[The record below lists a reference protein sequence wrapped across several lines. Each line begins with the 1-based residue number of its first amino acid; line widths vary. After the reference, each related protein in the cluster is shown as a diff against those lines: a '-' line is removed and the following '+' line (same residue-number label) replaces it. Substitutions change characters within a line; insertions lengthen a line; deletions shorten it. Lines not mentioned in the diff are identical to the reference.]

1 MRISDWSS
9 DVCSS
14 DLGQPVAQAQHR
26 CIIEERR
33 EPHGSGLDHEVDDD
47 CARVALAVNDLDVV
61 AEAAAQLVE
70 QGQRVVVV
78 DEAHRLARLERA
90 QRAEDRRVAEK
101 SEEHTSE
108 LQSLMRISAA
118 VY

>member
-14 DLGQPVAQAQHR
+14 DL
-26 CIIEERR
+26 
-33 EPHGSGLDHEVDDD
+33 DDD
-47 CARVALAVNDLDVV
+47 RARVALAVNDLDVV

-70 QGQRVVVV
+70 QGRRVVVV

-90 QRAEDRRVAEK
+90 QRAEDRRVAEA
-101 SEEHTSE
+101 S
-108 LQSLMRISAA
+108 RDAA
-118 VY
+118 GVERVRGVGGGCGLDGGGAEAWRGGEGGVS